1 MITKEQEQA
10 LFSLRTDVNDQN
22 IRIKEI
28 IKSELCKSPELIHIL
43 DTPDMNENVPE
54 EYIGKSILPYVRI
67 PEIQYQ
73 VNNYICYQVD
83 LIEDSPY
90 NKVMA
95 IGNITFVIFC
105 EGKNIMTKYGIA
117 RHDLLGYLVK
127 KIFNW
132 SNIFGN
138 QVKLI
143 YDKESVTDTDFSCR
157 TIKFELLSPNSIAK
171 TALKNKSNR
180 VYNNTVQR

>member
-1 MITKEQEQA
+1 MITKEQESN
-10 LFSLRTDVNDQN
+10 LFALRTGIDDNN

-28 IKSELCKSPELIHIL
+28 IKQKLCDSPELIHIL
-43 DTPDMNENVPE
+43 ETPDLDEDIPE
-54 EYIGKSILPYVRI
+54 DYIGKSILPYVRL

-73 VNNYICYQVD
+73 VNNYICFQVD
-83 LIEDSPY
+83 LIEDMQY
-90 NKVMA
+90 NNVMA
-95 IGNITFVIFC
+95 VGHITFVIFC
-105 EGKNIMTKYGIA
+105 EEKNITTKYGIA

-143 YDKESVTDTDFSCR
+143 YDKESVTDTHFSCR
-157 TIKFELLSPNSIAK
+157 TIKFELISPNSIAK
-171 TALKNKSNR
+171 TVLKKNSLVFNNQVNK
-180 VYNNTVQR
+180 